1 MEDIKIEPITPP
13 QSPMTPRSPDHF
25 DDEGDR
31 PPTPII
37 PLEPQPGPSRELL
50 APRNLLR
57 DKYQIFMHRGE
68 QESQQQA
75 GEEQPGVQLM
85 GEEHF
90 DELEDEDDVFVAQP
104 QGPPEQPTHLV
115 RNPKNP
121 NFWTMG
127 EVVRVKEFELKIA
140 RSNRSNEF
148 MLVMRQNLVFQPS
161 YPIITITPYEM
172 LELRLMLRA
181 AIRKI
186 NKDPTTVLNA
196 QKKLKRVHNL
206 KRTKR
211 FWTSSLVQRSESG

>member
-161 YPIITITPYEM
+161 YPIITVSGSSLLISLLNSLFYFI
-172 LELRLMLRA
+172 LRRL
-181 AIRKI
+181 
-186 NKDPTTVLNA
+186 P
-196 QKKLKRVHNL
+196 
-206 KRTKR
+206 RTKC
-211 FWTSSLVQRSESG
+211 WN